1 MPGNGIWEFLAVI
14 DNSWAFKFLKLS
26 PFRIGCLIILISG
39 LLFYSFGD
47 QKPAFL
53 VALDNQIIDTMF
65 RWRGS
70 LPTTDSV
77 VIVDIDEKSLKQEG
91 QWPWPRTVVADL
103 VKQIHHAGARAIGF
117 DIVFAEKDR
126 TSPKQYIEE
135 LETLLNDQQFLSR
148 LEALKENDTH
158 DHDFILGNIVAE
170 APVVLGYVFQLS
182 NDGLKQEEAV
192 PFPSCNIKIDPD
204 HFNYDDLSLLPA
216 YRAILNVDDIAQAES
231 EGFFNVFPDATGTI
245 RKVPLLM
252 ELNGIPYPSLALEL
266 LRIGLGVD
274 EITIHGSQM
283 VDNPKKG
290 ILGVSLG
297 YRFVPTDDNGQ
308 VTVNYRGPHKTFPYV
323 SAVDVLS
330 GKQHEHLKN
339 KYVLI
344 GTSAAGL
351 SDLRAIPF
359 ANSFPGVEVQASII
373 DNIIAGDPLT
383 HDIYTEIGIT
393 YTLIIV
399 GGLLISG
406 LLAYTGPLVGGITGL
421 MLIVAAVVGN
431 YQFFFLRNELVGLI
445 YPLFTVFGVF
455 LIVTLFNYFVEDK
468 KKRFIHKA
476 FNRYVSPQVV
486 GQLIKSPDR
495 LSLAGEQKNLTV
507 LFSDIRG
514 FTGISEQMDSERLGL
529 FMNKYLTA
537 MSDIIMEYNG
547 TVDKFIGDAIMAI
560 WGAPLD
566 QENHPLLSIQAS
578 LSMIERLKALQE
590 DLDIKDIPAIDI
602 GIGINTGIMSVGNF
616 GSNRRF
622 DYTVIGDNVNLASR
636 LEGLNKIYGTN
647 IIISEYTRDALDNQT
662 ACRYLDRVR
671 VKGKEQP
678 VKIYEPLP
686 QNRIDISLKKE
697 MEVFEYA
704 IDDYLA
710 QDFDKAHGAIEEL
723 NNCNPIKLYD
733 LYLNRIHTYQEK
745 RPPADWDG
753 VAVWATK

>member
-1 MPGNGIWEFLAVI
+1 
-14 DNSWAFKFLKLS
+14 
-26 PFRIGCLIILISG
+26 
-39 LLFYSFGD
+39 
-47 QKPAFL
+47 
-53 VALDNQIIDTMF
+53 MF

-77 VIVDIDEKSLKQEG
+77 VIIDIDEKSLQQVG
-91 QWPWPRTVVADL
+91 QWPWSRTVVADL
-103 VKQIHHAGARAIGF
+103 VKQAHLAGARAIGF

-135 LETLLNDQQFLSR
+135 LKKRLNDQLFLSR
-148 LEALKENDTH
+148 LEALKEKDTL
-158 DHDFILGNIVAE
+158 DHDIILGNIVAE

-182 NDGLKQEEAV
+182 NDGLKRDEAV

-204 HFNYDDLSLLPA
+204 HFRYEDLFLLPA
-216 YRAILNVDDIAQAES
+216 YRAILNVEDIAQAES
-231 EGFFNVFPDATGTI
+231 EGFFNVFPDPTGTI

-266 LRIGLGVD
+266 LRIGFGVE
-274 EITIHGSQM
+274 EITLHGSQL
-283 VDNPKKG
+283 VDTPKKG
-290 ILGVSLG
+290 LLGVSIG
-297 YRFVPTDDNGQ
+297 DRFVSTDDNGQ
-308 VTVNYRGPHKTFPYV
+308 LTVNYRGPHKTFPYV

-330 GKQHEHLKN
+330 GKQHEHLQN

-359 ANSFPGVEVQASII
+359 SNSFPGVEIQASII
-373 DNIIAGDPLT
+373 DNIIAGDSLT
-383 HDIYTEIGIT
+383 HDIFTEIGVT

-399 GGLLISG
+399 GGLLLSG
-406 LLAYTGPLVGGITGL
+406 LLAYTGPLVGGIAGL
-421 MLIVAAVVGN
+421 LLIVAAIVGN

-468 KKRFIHKA
+468 KKRFIHRA
-476 FNRYVSPQVV
+476 FNHYVSPQVV

-514 FTGISEQMDSERLGL
+514 FTGISEQMGSEKLGL

-566 QENHPLLSIQAS
+566 LEDHPLLSVQAA
-578 LSMIERLKALQE
+578 LQMIERLKVLQE
-590 DLDIKDIPAIDI
+590 DLNMKGIPAFNI
-602 GIGINTGIMSVGNF
+602 GIGINTGVMSVGNF
-616 GSNRRF
+616 GSDRRF
-622 DYTVIGDNVNLASR
+622 DFTAIGDNVNLASR
-636 LEGLNKIYGTN
+636 LEGLNKVYGTN

-662 ACRYLDRVR
+662 ICRYLDRVR
-671 VKGKEQP
+671 VRGKDQP

-686 QNRIDISLKKE
+686 QNGIDIPLKQE
-697 MEVFEYA
+697 IEAFEHA

-710 QDFDKAHGAIEEL
+710 QNFDKAYGAIEEL

-733 LYLNRIHTYQEK
+733 LYLNRIDRYQEK
-745 RPPADWDG
+745 RPPTDWDG
-753 VAVWATK
+753 VAAWATK